1 MLLIHTKLYE
11 IIVVLF
17 SVVFNVCVNVICR
30 DACFAICLIKFL
42 ICSFLFYCSIVAVL
56 YIVKY
61 RLDNIDVIYVPISL
75 WMNACR
81 ALGNYIA
88 NISNTFMEEKK
99 QQKFDMPIVHWKKT
113 KRRKIVTGNIYKLN
127 KNRWKFSML
136 GKQSIGIILS
146 SDRQRFKSTW
156 RV

>member
-1 MLLIHTKLYE
+1 MAKKKLTLSKAYVLIEGQFFQHIAQIDEHRQQLESHKLFSSNKNMLLIHTKLYE

-99 QQKFDMPIVHWKKT
+99 QQKFDMPIVH
-113 KRRKIVTGNIYKLN
+113 
-127 KNRWKFSML
+127 
-136 GKQSIGIILS
+136 
-146 SDRQRFKSTW
+146 
-156 RV
+156 